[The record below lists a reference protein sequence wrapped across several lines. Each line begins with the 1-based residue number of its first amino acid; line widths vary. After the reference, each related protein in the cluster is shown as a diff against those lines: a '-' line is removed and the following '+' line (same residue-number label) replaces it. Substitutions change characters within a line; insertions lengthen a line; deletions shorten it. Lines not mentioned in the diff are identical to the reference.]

1 MSQPANRK
9 SKVRM
14 SHQRDPGERM
24 LLEFQARDAWNQ
36 RNYGAAQKLAEQW
49 AAMSSAH
56 HEDESW
62 WNASFLVS
70 ECLRKQDLMDESRK
84 IADQLAAHPLTQQS
98 VALQARVFTLRAF
111 AAQGSGDLT
120 TAVSAARSAAA
131 AALTEPVHS
140 AIAIEAQNA
149 LIASLAESVLLED
162 AWREC
167 LVLAD
172 LLRKDPDNRY
182 AGQSYWAIGN
192 VAFLLTHITEGVAYH
207 QEAAKNLSPTNDLDL
222 WARFNHGSAQV
233 RLAAGVVEPE
243 TLECIERA
251 ELANSIVGGTERDR
265 LELKLTRAHWLVL
278 TGQYDAAIEK
288 LNEIIEQ
295 KHLLAS
301 HVAAQA
307 HLLLGRALAAL
318 GNGGSAVADLEL
330 SEDLFLQSGAE
341 DRASSAR
348 ALIDSIQ
355 GQ

>member
-1 MSQPANRK
+1 
-9 SKVRM
+9 
-14 SHQRDPGERM
+14 
-24 LLEFQARDAWNQ
+24 
-36 RNYGAAQKLAEQW
+36 
-49 AAMSSAH
+49 MSSAD
-56 HEDESW
+56 HEEESW

-70 ECLRKQDLMDESRK
+70 ECLRKQDLMDESREV
-84 IADQLAAHPLTQQS
+84 ADQLAAHPLTQQS

-120 TAVSAARSAAA
+120 TAVAEARSAAS

-162 AWREC
+162 AWKEC
-167 LVLAD
+167 LVLAG
-172 LLRKDPDNRY
+172 LLSTESNSQTS
-182 AGQSYWAIGN
+182 GLGYWAIGN
-192 VAFLLTHITEGVAYH
+192 VAFLLGRITEGVAYH
-207 QEAAKNLSPTNDLDL
+207 QQAAKNLSPTNDLDL

-233 RLAAGVVEPE
+233 RLAAGVIAPE

-265 LELKLTRAHWLVL
+265 LELKLTRAHWFVL
-278 TGQYDAAIEK
+278 TGQFDAAVEK
-288 LNEIIEQ
+288 LDTIIAH

-301 HVAAQA
+301 HVAGQA
-307 HLLLGRALAAL
+307 YLLLGRALSAL
-318 GNGGSAVADLEL
+318 GDSGKAIADLEL
-330 SEDLFLQSGAE
+330 SEELFLQSGAD
-341 DRASSAR
+341 DRASTAR